1 MHLYL
6 SLLQGESAP
15 HIILDMNMA
24 DGNGIVTVT
33 QPQEGLPRLDDR
45 LSCYL
50 LIKYKLSVRGQARCD
65 IGTDKSSALT
75 AGRYSA

>member
-1 MHLYL
+1 M
-6 SLLQGESAP
+6 SAP

-45 LSCYL
+45 LSC
-50 LIKYKLSVRGQARCD
+50 SQQG
-65 IGTDKSSALT
+65 ALVNQ
-75 AGRYSA
+75 GG

>member
-1 MHLYL
+1 M
-6 SLLQGESAP
+6 SAP

-33 QPQEGLPRLDDR
+33 QPQEGLPRLDD
-45 LSCYL
+45 
-50 LIKYKLSVRGQARCD
+50 KLSVRGQARRD
-65 IGTDKSSALT
+65 IGTDKSSAST